1 MTMTMNINIA
11 ASFSSVLIVMAAP
24 ASASNYAA
32 ADYMDSAPVVS
43 SVPVYQTVRQPQQQC
58 WTESVTSYEERRSP
72 SGLILGGVAGGIAG
86 NAIGR
91 GNGRVASTVVGAII
105 GAAIG
110 DHLANRDGNAV
121 VVNRPVQHCQTVE
134 SYHQVL
140 TGYQVTYDYNGRY
153 SMIMLPYDPGPRL
166 PLEITVARPGPPA
179 YLAPPVDRVM
189 YEHRH
194 LPAWEQPVYKRPRHY
209 YSSVH

>member
-1 MTMTMNINIA
+1 MNINI
-11 ASFSSVLIVMAAP
+11 ASFSSVLIVLAAP
-24 ASASNYAA
+24 AFASNCAA
-32 ADYMDSAPVVS
+32 ADYTDSAPVVS

-91 GNGRVASTVVGAII
+91 GNGRVASTVVGAVI

-121 VVNRPVQHCQTVE
+121 VVNRSVQYC
-134 SYHQVL
+134 
-140 TGYQVTYDYNGRY
+140 
-153 SMIMLPYDPGPRL
+153 
-166 PLEITVARPGPPA
+166 
-179 YLAPPVDRVM
+179 
-189 YEHRH
+189 
-194 LPAWEQPVYKRPRHY
+194 
-209 YSSVH
+209 